1 MCSSTGDEIGRN
13 SSMADVA
20 QGSTFN
26 LLTAIFL
33 LHNYMSVSQR
43 TLIVVTSRSYCFTG
57 PFF

>member
-33 LHNYMSVSQR
+33 LHDYMSVSQR
-43 TLIVVTSRSYCFTG
+43 TLIVATSS
-57 PFF
+57 